1 MRYLVAVLF
10 LASCTIFTPAPID
23 DHAVEQSTP
32 PVASPIKTPEATP
45 EINPEAS
52 ESRAE
57 GRKLKPRPV
66 APSTSDVSPCANLD
80 AGDLKATIKAKL
92 DCLQENAK

>member
-10 LASCTIFTPAPID
+10 LASCTILTPAPID

-32 PVASPIKTPEATP
+32 PVANPVKTPEA
-45 EINPEAS
+45 NPEAS
-52 ESRAE
+52 ENRTE
-57 GRKLKPRPV
+57 GRKPKPKPV
-66 APSTSDVSPCANLD
+66 APPTSSVSPCANLD

>member
-32 PVASPIKTPEATP
+32 PVANPVKTPEA
-45 EINPEAS
+45 NPEAS

>member
-1 MRYLVAVLF
+1 MRYLAAALL

-23 DHAVEQSTP
+23 ERAEQSTP
-32 PVASPIKTPEATP
+32 PVANPGK
-45 EINPEAS
+45 NPEVNPESS
-52 ESRAE
+52 EIRAE

-66 APSTSDVSPCANLD
+66 APSTPDVSPCANLD

-92 DCLQENAK
+92 DCLQEHAK